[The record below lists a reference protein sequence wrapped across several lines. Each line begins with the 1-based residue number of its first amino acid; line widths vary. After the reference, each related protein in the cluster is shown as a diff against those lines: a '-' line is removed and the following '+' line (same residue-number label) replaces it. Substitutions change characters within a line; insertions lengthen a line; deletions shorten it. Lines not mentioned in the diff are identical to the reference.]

1 MYFLENVMSF
11 NDLGSELLDEFDSYD
26 DHECVRRFVLEDNIV
41 AFIAVHNANLG
52 PALGGCRMMPYAT
65 ETEAVNDVLRLS
77 RGMTY
82 KNALAGLPLGGGK
95 AVIIGDHRTQKTPE
109 LMQAMGAAVESFEGN
124 YVTAEDSGSGEED
137 MVEIAKFT
145 EHVTG
150 LPPEM
155 LEGSEYGELGGN
167 PSPLTAL
174 GCYHGIKAAI
184 AHRYNN
190 KKTLADLTI
199 SIQGVGAVGLALA
212 QLLKQDGAKLIITD
226 ISEEGLTRAKKELG
240 DVEIVKPDEIF
251 GVEADVFA
259 PCAMGGILN
268 DQTISELK
276 VDIVAGAANN
286 QLLASHHDKV
296 LMGKEILYI
305 PDYVINSGG
314 VICVG
319 YEYFRKSDYNPQDF
333 NIERGSMVNHVE
345 RIGQTVTDNILAA
358 QEQGRPTGE
367 TADQLAEEKF
377 LKGGALADMNDDT
390 SEEDQAN
397 YGSTGGTRLVQ

>member
-1 MYFLENVMSF
+1 MSF
-11 NDLGSELLDEFDSYD
+11 NDLGPELLDEFESYD
-26 DHECVRRFVLEDNIV
+26 DHECVRRFVLEGDIV
-41 AFIAVHNANLG
+41 AFIAVHNTNLG
-52 PALGGCRMMPYAT
+52 PALGGCRMMPYAS
-65 ETEAVNDVLRLS
+65 EAEALNDVLRLS

-95 AVIIGDHRTQKTPE
+95 AVIIADHRTQKTPE

-124 YVTAEDSGSGEED
+124 YITAEDSGTGEED
-137 MVEIAKFT
+137 MVEIEKFT

-184 AHRYNN
+184 AHHYNN
-190 KKTLADLTI
+190 EKTLADMTV

-212 QLLKQDGAKLIITD
+212 HLLKQDGAKLIITD
-226 ISEEGLTRAKKELG
+226 ISEEGLAQAKKELG
-240 DVEIVKPDEIF
+240 DIEIVEPDEIF

-268 DQTISELK
+268 DKTIVELK

-286 QLLASHHDKV
+286 QLLSPHHDKI
-296 LMGKEILYI
+296 LMDKEILYV
-305 PDYVINSGG
+305 PDYAINAGG

-319 YEYFRKSDYNPQDF
+319 YEYFRKADYNPQDF
-333 NIERGSMVNHVE
+333 YIERGRMVNHVE
-345 RIGQTVTDNILAA
+345 RIGQTVLEVIRDA
-358 QEQGRPTGE
+358 QAYARPTGE
-367 TADQLAEEKF
+367 TADHMAEEKF
-377 LKGGALADMNDDT
+377 LKGEALADMHDDAAN
-390 SEEDQAN
+390 EEGQAS
-397 YGSTGGTRLVQ
+397 YGLAGGTRLVQ